1 MNMDP
6 GRFEGDTPPPTYDQS
21 QPARPPRSGISTGTL
36 LLGGVLIVVGVLWLL
51 QRADVIASPWRAALP
66 GVLIAVGVAILIE
79 ARRRLDGGL
88 VTIGVLLTLV
98 LSISSIADIPIGGG
112 VGDRDHRPTSIAE
125 INSPYKLTVGE
136 QIIDFSAVDFP
147 EGETV
152 IDAKLGVGDLTI
164 IVPRDIGVTIDWRV
178 GVGEADIFD
187 QEQSGVGNDGIVKRN
202 EGNSR
207 QLRINASVGLGQL
220 EVRDVR

>member
-1 MNMDP
+1 MDP
-6 GRFEGDTPPPTYDQS
+6 SWLDGDNPPPT
-21 QPARPPRSGISTGTL
+21 PPPRSGISAGTL

-88 VTIGVLLTLV
+88 VTIGVLLTLI
-98 LSISSIADIPIGGG
+98 LSISSIADVPVGGG
-112 VGDRDHRPTSIAE
+112 IGERDHRPTSIAE
-125 INSPYKLTVGE
+125 INSPYRLSVGE
-136 QIIDFSAVDFP
+136 QIIDLTAVDFP

-152 IDAKLGVGDLTI
+152 IEARHGVGELTI
-164 IVPRDIGVTIDWRV
+164 IVPRDTGVTIDWRV
-178 GVGEADIFD
+178 GLGEADVFG
-187 QEQSGVGNDGIVKRN
+187 QEHSGSGNDGVVTRD
-202 EGNSR
+202 ESNSR
-207 QLRINASVGLGQL
+207 QLRINASVGLGEL

>member
-1 MNMDP
+1 MNLEP
-6 GRFEGDTPPPTYDQS
+6 GRFDGDNPPPTYEQY
-21 QPARPPRSGISTGTL
+21 PPTPPPRSGVSTGTL

-51 QRADVIASPWRAALP
+51 QRADIIASPWRAALP

-88 VTIGVLLTLV
+88 VTIGVLLTLI
-98 LSISSIADIPIGGG
+98 LSITSIADIPIGGG
-112 VGDRDHRPTSIAE
+112 VGDRDHRPTSMAE
-125 INSPYKLTVGE
+125 VNSPYKLSVGE
-136 QIIDFSAVDFP
+136 QILDFSAVDFP

-152 IDAKLGVGDLTI
+152 IEAKQGVGDLTI
-164 IVPRDIGVTIDWRV
+164 IVPRDIGMKIDWRV

-187 QEQSGVGNDGIVKRN
+187 QEQSGVGNDGVVTRN
-202 EGNSR
+202 EDNSR